1 MKSKT
6 ATTTVLAA
14 LGTCLLIATPAF
26 SQEEASSDYSRE
38 PDYARNGAYVGLG
51 IIGAHYVRVDQ
62 IESKLD
68 ADEGAGFSLVGGYRI
83 TPILAFELEF
93 EMLPKTDFDVGGG
106 TIGDLSLW
114 ALTGNVK
121 VFMWTG
127 RFQPYASMGMGAM
140 QGDSDDQTAIGLGG
154 KESALAFRFGTG
166 LDFYITEKI
175 VATVGLRYVLPGGQD
190 MEDFDYISYGGGIQ
204 YRF

>member
-1 MKSKT
+1 MELKT
-6 ATTTVLAA
+6 ATTTGLAA
-14 LGTCLLIATPAF
+14 LGICLLIAAPAF
-26 SQEEASSDYSRE
+26 SQEASSDDSRE
-38 PDYARNGAYVGLG
+38 PDYARNGIYVGLG
-51 IIGAHYVRVDQ
+51 AIGAHYVRVDQ
-62 IESKLD
+62 IESDLD
-68 ADEGAGFSLVGGYRI
+68 ADQGGGFSLVGGYRI
-83 TPILAFELEF
+83 TPILAFEMEF
-93 EMLPKTDFDVGGG
+93 EMLPKTDFDLGGG
-106 TIGDLSLW
+106 TIGDLSMW

-127 RFQPYASMGMGAM
+127 RFQPYALMGMGAM